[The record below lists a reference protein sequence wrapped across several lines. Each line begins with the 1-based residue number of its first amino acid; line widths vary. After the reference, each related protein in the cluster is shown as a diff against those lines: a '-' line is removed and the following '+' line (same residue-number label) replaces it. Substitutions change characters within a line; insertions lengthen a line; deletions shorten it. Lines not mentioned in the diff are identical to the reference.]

1 MRTKQIKQLINKSKL
16 SAQEPVTEPIKES
29 NTEPA
34 QANIKQI
41 VNEPKQDT
49 TIQPIKIENRGRHKK
64 YQTQEEAERVA
75 AEQRARAQARY
86 RSQHQQFRTHVNE
99 IQLFILK
106 RLQRIII
113 TDVQDLLL
121 INDIIDRYEIVDPL
135 ADPLMIPEIADLH
148 IQN

>member
-1 MRTKQIKQLINKSKL
+1 MVQDVWAII
-16 SAQEPVTEPIKES
+16 SAQEHCISIALIYIDQTIKVS

-34 QANIKQI
+34 QAPIKQT
-41 VNEPKQDT
+41 VNEPTLDT

-64 YQTQEEAERVA
+64 YQTQEETERVA

-86 RSQHQQFRTHVNE
+86 RSQHQQFRTNVNE

-121 INDIIDRYEIVDPL
+121 INDIIDRYEIVDPQIVNPL
-135 ADPLMIPEIADLH
+135 AEPEI
-148 IQN
+148 QN